1 MKKENC
7 NEKKFEEIKEKM
19 KEVKEEK
26 KECEK
31 ERDMLMKELEEYKK
45 KSEDYYDQLLRLKAE
60 FENYRKRVEK
70 EKNDMIKFGKYDLMQ
85 SILPLYEMMNMAKK
99 HLETSNSYEDIKV
112 GLGMIFNEFEK
123 IFKANGLTEIDILN
137 KKYDPMLCEI
147 VATVDGEE
155 DGKVVEII
163 QPGYIIDGRLLKPAK
178 VKIIKKVDFNS
189 NATSEPGSKDFS
201 DSSNAGSESSEN

>member
-1 MKKENC
+1 
-7 NEKKFEEIKEKM
+7 
-19 KEVKEEK
+19 
-26 KECEK
+26 
-31 ERDMLMKELEEYKK
+31 
-45 KSEDYYDQLLRLKAE
+45 
-60 FENYRKRVEK
+60 
-70 EKNDMIKFGKYDLMQ
+70 
-85 SILPLYEMMNMAKK
+85 
-99 HLETSNSYEDIKV
+99 
-112 GLGMIFNEFEK
+112 MIFNEFEK

-178 VKIIKKVDFNS
+178 VKIIKKVDSNS
-189 NATSEPGSKDFS
+189 NATSEPGSKAFS